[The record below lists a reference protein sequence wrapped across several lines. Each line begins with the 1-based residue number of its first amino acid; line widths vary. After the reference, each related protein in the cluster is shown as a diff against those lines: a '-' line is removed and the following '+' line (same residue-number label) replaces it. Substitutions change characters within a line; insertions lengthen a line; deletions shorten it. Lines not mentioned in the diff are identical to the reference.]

1 MPLVRRPRWSQP
13 ALYTLSM
20 QTYIGYGLVAAA
32 VIVFVVALFDDPK
45 KSTPFKFTA
54 ILLAV
59 AGLAVL
65 QLYGLAPSR

>member
-1 MPLVRRPRWSQP
+1 
-13 ALYTLSM
+13 M

-45 KSTPFKFTA
+45 KSAPFKFTA